1 MCRSHAMLLGI
12 ACLITIVHSA
22 KPVSH
27 GQIKVSYNGQ
37 LSSSG
42 SPGALLRKEDV
53 QDDRDVKDDDLD
65 QEDVQDDPD
74 VKDDNLDPE
83 TEEDSKPVEIQD
95 QVEDTIAAAQSY
107 DFDKLK
113 NDSKR
118 HVHYTAATSPARESE
133 SSPLKLIW
141 NFEGTGP
148 PVPDPAEANIVK
160 EQHAKTLGPTAVVQG
175 MQSTA
180 LPHPGCFQPRHA
192 TDIDQAERCPDACPL
207 FAEDTASPQH
217 CNFKC
222 VNTSDCGLEHTHTN
236 LAQSVPDETRGFCRR
251 CVVVACSRCNRAAH
265 GDVCAE
271 CQRGFRLENGE
282 CVSQIPIL
290 GSLLKGSLYLILLVP
305 VLYFVAWYVS
315 LVLRKATNLEEQ
327 AQALQFRTQTK
338 LCKPDSGDER
348 GTERQLWPL
357 RTNTLAVP
365 VAGPGSVLFFRYQLF
380 IMIWALVLATLWVA
394 SVSMTDGSLYA
405 LGTEDPE
412 SPRELCAVIHRGFEQ
427 QRTMMSTK
435 VYFLLVAYIA
445 SLVLCISF
453 GIFQQRTFHRLNN
466 DATQADFVALV
477 DGLPAVHG
485 TENLEEILKTELQT
499 GTSQEIV
506 GVSVG
511 WDFAPHAEKITEL
524 LESDVRALDKL
535 PGSPETA
542 DPAATSATSARA
554 PVEGA
559 SRPRWFRPMD
569 RLMLTQ
575 VLGIELTTPAPAT
588 AEATSGETLAKSLV
602 CSPKALVVF
611 KTESGRDAALA
622 AKKDISFRGNTLQI
636 KPLTSEPM
644 GICWKNFAVVR
655 QKQRERLWAAI
666 KMILLASFAWSL
678 FIYLPFAQYASSFSY
693 SNGDKPSIGMTISL
707 TLIVVLGNLFMYTTC
722 AEAAK
727 RIGFINRDAEGGAYM
742 VLYTFAILLNIM
754 MDAALTG
761 SIAYRTAVGQRAR
774 TYGGTLIADLTRA
787 QAIFESFEL
796 QRQLGLAVFKYCWP
810 AMYLVP
816 FIGEAVGANWFTLHL
831 ARLVVASFPHI
842 KGFKAQQAMKVLV
855 PMDPGRYADV
865 LINITAGV
873 LIFFLPGGYTLPL
886 LVALILSH
894 VFIILFDHFRVLRCV
909 PSFCFSSSVVDDYA
923 QKLLILPCALIMA
936 AFILKSNC
944 TLTSTFCVQD
954 SSLGLSMLMGGALHV
969 GLHWWALQ
977 VIVPKFGNVKE
988 HVPTKFTYEQVA
1000 SLAAPSW
1007 FNLNPAYCLRSKY
1020 FYKHETPCYYLV
1032 QGREHV
1038 LRKNDKAMSFFEDQR
1053 RVVKETYGRF
1063 QLG

>member
-1 MCRSHAMLLGI
+1 MLLGI

-357 RTNTLAVP
+357 RTNTLA
-365 VAGPGSVLFFRYQLF
+365 ASRFETFGPWGS
-380 IMIWALVLATLWVA
+380 
-394 SVSMTDGSLYA
+394 
-405 LGTEDPE
+405 
-412 SPRELCAVIHRGFEQ
+412 AV
-427 QRTMMSTK
+427 
-435 VYFLLVAYIA
+435 
-445 SLVLCISF
+445 
-453 GIFQQRTFHRLNN
+453 
-466 DATQADFVALV
+466 
-477 DGLPAVHG
+477 
-485 TENLEEILKTELQT
+485 
-499 GTSQEIV
+499 SQERK
-506 GVSVG
+506 SLQ
-511 WDFAPHAEKITEL
+511 DHSRL
-524 LESDVRALDKL
+524 
-535 PGSPETA
+535 
-542 DPAATSATSARA
+542 
-554 PVEGA
+554 
-559 SRPRWFRPMD
+559 SRP
-569 RLMLTQ
+569 
-575 VLGIELTTPAPAT
+575 
-588 AEATSGETLAKSLV
+588 
-602 CSPKALVVF
+602 
-611 KTESGRDAALA
+611 
-622 AKKDISFRGNTLQI
+622 
-636 KPLTSEPM
+636 
-644 GICWKNFAVVR
+644 
-655 QKQRERLWAAI
+655 
-666 KMILLASFAWSL
+666 
-678 FIYLPFAQYASSFSY
+678 
-693 SNGDKPSIGMTISL
+693 
-707 TLIVVLGNLFMYTTC
+707 
-722 AEAAK
+722 
-727 RIGFINRDAEGGAYM
+727 
-742 VLYTFAILLNIM
+742 
-754 MDAALTG
+754 
-761 SIAYRTAVGQRAR
+761 
-774 TYGGTLIADLTRA
+774 
-787 QAIFESFEL
+787 
-796 QRQLGLAVFKYCWP
+796 
-810 AMYLVP
+810 
-816 FIGEAVGANWFTLHL
+816 
-831 ARLVVASFPHI
+831 
-842 KGFKAQQAMKVLV
+842 
-855 PMDPGRYADV
+855 
-865 LINITAGV
+865 
-873 LIFFLPGGYTLPL
+873 
-886 LVALILSH
+886 
-894 VFIILFDHFRVLRCV
+894 
-909 PSFCFSSSVVDDYA
+909 
-923 QKLLILPCALIMA
+923 
-936 AFILKSNC
+936 
-944 TLTSTFCVQD
+944 
-954 SSLGLSMLMGGALHV
+954 
-969 GLHWWALQ
+969 
-977 VIVPKFGNVKE
+977 
-988 HVPTKFTYEQVA
+988 
-1000 SLAAPSW
+1000 
-1007 FNLNPAYCLRSKY
+1007 
-1020 FYKHETPCYYLV
+1020 
-1032 QGREHV
+1032 
-1038 LRKNDKAMSFFEDQR
+1038 
-1053 RVVKETYGRF
+1053 
-1063 QLG
+1063 